1 MPTPSPALSTPTI
14 ATVPP
19 ATLSLRPNIILLM
32 SDDQGW
38 AETGYHGH
46 SIAQTPNLNAMAQ
59 SGLVFNRFYATAPV
73 CSPTR
78 VSILT
83 GRHHYRS
90 NCFGVMD
97 CTLDQQETTL
107 AEVLQDAGY
116 ATGHF
121 GKWHIGRLRGPQ
133 SSSPGDNGFE
143 QWVSSRLFFDLN
155 SDIFVKNGQPLS
167 AINGD
172 GSDFIVAE
180 ALSFIEQSIS
190 HNQPFFAIIWYAAP
204 HTPWEALAADKA
216 PFNGLSEDEQN
227 YYGELYA
234 MDRTIGILRQR
245 LKDLGVAD
253 NTLLWFNSDN
263 GPMPKMAHLG
273 TGGLRGYKN
282 TLWEGGIR
290 VPAIIEWPARLRESF
305 TTDVPASTLDIYPT
319 ILEAAGIAV
328 DNTVTLDGM
337 SLLPALD
344 GTMTERSSP
353 IPFWYDKD
361 IEVLSSQN
369 MGHAVWLK
377 EPYKLHKIADTSDN
391 VTYQLYNIVT
401 DPFESTDLAHTHSDI
416 VKQMAAN
423 LNLWQKN
430 VWTDL
435 NH

>member
-1 MPTPSPALSTPTI
+1 MPTPLPGLSTPT
-14 ATVPP
+14 AAAVQP
-19 ATLSLRPNIILLM
+19 ATSFPRPNIILLM

-38 AETGYHGH
+38 AETGYDGH
-46 SIAQTPNLNAMAQ
+46 PLAQTPNLDAMAQ
-59 SGLVFNRFYATAPV
+59 AGMVFNRFYATAPV

-90 NCFGVMD
+90 GCFGVMN

-107 AEVLQDAGY
+107 AEVLQGAGY

-143 QWVSSRLFFDLN
+143 QWVSARLFFDLN
-155 SDIFVKNGQPLS
+155 ADSFVENGQPLP

-172 GSDFIVAE
+172 GSDFIMAE
-180 ALSFIEQSIS
+180 ALSFIEQSVS
-190 HNQPFFAIIWYAAP
+190 RDQPFFAIIWYAAP
-204 HTPWEALAADKA
+204 HLPWEALPADKT
-216 PFNGLSEDEQN
+216 PFSGLSEDEQN

-245 LKDLGVAD
+245 LRDLGVAD

-263 GPMPKMAHLG
+263 GPVREMADSG
-273 TGGLRGYKN
+273 AGGLRGYKD

-290 VPAIIEWPARLRESF
+290 VPAIIEWPARLRGSF

-319 ILEAAGIAV
+319 ILEAAGIAL

-337 SLLPALD
+337 SLLPVLD
-344 GTMTERSSP
+344 GTMTERSNP
-353 IPFWYDKD
+353 IPFWYDREV
-361 IEVLSSQN
+361 EVLSSQN

-377 EPYKLHKIADTSDN
+377 EPYKLHRIVASSGH
-391 VTYQLYNIVT
+391 VSYELYNLVT
-401 DPFESTDLAHTHSDI
+401 DPSESTNLADTHSD
-416 VKQMAAN
+416 VVEQMAAE
-423 LNLWQKN
+423 LETWQNN
-430 VWTDL
+430 VWADL
-435 NH
+435 NQ